1 MKRLL
6 ISGLLFLMMLFGVSR
21 PTLAATTDQTTTSV
35 GFYAGT
41 SSASASD
48 TIDPSIPNGS
58 TPYAQTPRKKTNK
71 SGTSNH
77 AGDMIQTATLKKAL
91 AHGRLPQTG
100 EMLPMYWVILGG
112 LSLLAL
118 LLMLLVLRQARS
130 LAERNE

>member
-21 PTLAATTDQTTTSV
+21 PTLAATTSV

-41 SSASASD
+41 SSASAGD